1 VRIIDCV
8 QGEPEW
14 HAARCGRVTGSRV
27 ADIVRKTKT
36 GVSKMRQTYA
46 GELVA
51 ERLAGVQEGNGFTSG
66 PMQWGKDNEALAR
79 QIYAMMHDVD
89 PVTVGFVVHHS
100 IEMAGASPDSLI
112 AAVGGLEV
120 KCPNTITHIETL
132 RGAPIDPDYFKQMQW
147 NMACTQHAWWDYVS
161 FDPRLPAEMQLHVQ
175 RVHRDPVVIAEL
187 ESAVRAFL
195 QEVDEIEADLRR
207 RFHLSEA
214 A

>member
-1 VRIIDCV
+1 MRIIDCE
-8 QGEPEW
+8 QGSPQW

-66 PMQWGKDNEALAR
+66 PMQWGKENEAQAR
-79 QIYAMMHDVD
+79 QLYALMHDAD
-89 PVTVGFVVHHS
+89 PLTVGFVVHHS
-100 IEMAGASPDSLI
+100 IDMAGASPDSLI
-112 AAVGGLEV
+112 GECGGLEV

-187 ESAVRAFL
+187 ENAVRAFL
-195 QEVDEIEADLRR
+195 REVDEIEADLRQ
-207 RFHLSEA
+207 RFQLSEA